1 MRTLAVAACG
11 TFLSLSEHE
20 TFGPLVDCV
29 CSGGTGKPAV
39 VHEGRAESCPSG
51 FFYGVRTSFL
61 LESASWKLFRDEPG
75 YGKKMRSLVRQPFK
89 ARTTEEL
96 MALLSAVATAIL
108 AVIIVAM
115 LYFGREIFVP
125 IALAIL
131 LSFVLAPLVGILQR
145 IRVPRGLAVVSVVVF
160 AFALIF
166 AMGSLLA
173 TQLTQLAGDL
183 PRYQSTIT
191 EKIQSFRDTKAGRG
205 TLERASDMLK
215 DLGKELDKPKDAAS
229 GHASSS
235 AILPKAPGPQ
245 TPVPVEV
252 RQPDPGALESL
263 RTLISP
269 LVHPLATTGIIIIFV
284 IFILL
289 QREDLRNRLIRLA
302 GSYDLQRTTA
312 ALDDAAGRLSRLFLI
327 QLVLNG
333 AFGLVIGIGLW
344 LIGIPSAIL
353 WGILAAVLRF
363 VPYIGAVI
371 AAAFPLALAVAV
383 DPGWSMLL
391 WTLALFLVVEPVVG
405 HVIEP
410 MVYGHSTG
418 LSPVAVVASATFWTA
433 LWGPIGLVLATPLT
447 VCLVVLGRHV
457 ERLEFLD
464 VMFGD
469 RPALSPPE
477 IFYQRMLAG
486 DPTEAAEKAEQFLK
500 ERSLAS
506 YYDEV
511 ALKGLQLAQVDA
523 ERGALDQ
530 ERLTKIRDAVS
541 EFASDVSDQDD
552 RPPAKINLTTDAE
565 ASSAVESVAENAAH
579 ENLPILS
586 KENLP
591 PGWQGEHP
599 VLCMA
604 GRSLID
610 EAAAIM
616 LAQLSTA
623 HGLAARVEGPEAL
636 STTNVFR
643 LETTGVA
650 IVCLVY
656 LDASGPAHMRYSVR
670 RLRRRLPKATIILG
684 CLVRDIDPAALE
696 LLREG
701 AKADLV
707 AASLG
712 EAVKLCIEA
721 TGVEDQ
727 PHAASRL
734 ERSTT
739 AAA

>member
-1 MRTLAVAACG
+1 
-11 TFLSLSEHE
+11 
-20 TFGPLVDCV
+20 
-29 CSGGTGKPAV
+29 
-39 VHEGRAESCPSG
+39 
-51 FFYGVRTSFL
+51 
-61 LESASWKLFRDEPG
+61 
-75 YGKKMRSLVRQPFK
+75 MRSVTRPPFK

-96 MALLSAVATAIL
+96 MALLSAVANAIL
-108 AVIIVAM
+108 ATMIIAM
-115 LYFGREIFVP
+115 LYFGHDIFVP

-131 LSFVLAPLVGILQR
+131 LSFVLAPLVGILQH
-145 IRVPRGLAVVSVVVF
+145 IHVPRGLAVVSVVVL

-173 TQLTQLAGDL
+173 SQLTQLAGDL
-183 PRYQSTIT
+183 PRYQSTIS

-215 DLGKELDKPKDAAS
+215 DLSKELDKPKDAAS
-229 GHASSS
+229 ARPSSS
-235 AILPKAPGPQ
+235 TISPDLPRPQ

-289 QREDLRNRLIRLA
+289 QREDLRNRIIRLA

-312 ALDDAAGRLSRLFLI
+312 ALDDAARRLSRLFLT
-327 QLVLNG
+327 QLIVNG
-333 AFGLVIGIGLW
+333 AFGVVIGIGLW

-353 WGILAAVLRF
+353 WGILATVLRF

-391 WTLALFLVVEPVVG
+391 WTLALFIIVEPVVG

-410 MVYGHSTG
+410 MVYGRSTG

-511 ALKGLQLAQVDA
+511 ALKGLQLAQADA
-523 ERGALDQ
+523 ERGALDPD
-530 ERLTKIRDAVS
+530 RLLKIRDAVN
-541 EFASDVSDQDD
+541 EFASDLSDQDD
-552 RPPAKINLTTDAE
+552 RPPAKANLTTDAE

-579 ENLPILS
+579 ENLPILT
-586 KENLP
+586 KDNLP
-591 PGWQGEHP
+591 LEWHGEHP
-599 VLCMA
+599 VLCLA

-623 HGLAARVEGPEAL
+623 HGLAARVEGAEAL

-656 LDASGPAHMRYSVR
+656 LDASGPSHMRYSVR
-670 RLRRRLPKATIILG
+670 RLRRKLPNATIILG
-684 CLVRDIDPAALE
+684 CWIRDIEPAALE
-696 LLREG
+696 MLREG

-712 EAVKLCIEA
+712 DAVKLCIDAAVAKDERK
-721 TGVEDQ
+721 
-727 PHAASRL
+727 AASRN
-734 ERSTT
+734 ETPAT
-739 AAA
+739 AVA

>member
-1 MRTLAVAACG
+1 L
-11 TFLSLSEHE
+11 
-20 TFGPLVDCV
+20 
-29 CSGGTGKPAV
+29 
-39 VHEGRAESCPSG
+39 
-51 FFYGVRTSFL
+51 
-61 LESASWKLFRDEPG
+61 
-75 YGKKMRSLVRQPFK
+75 
-89 ARTTEEL
+89 
-96 MALLSAVATAIL
+96 ALLSAVATAVL
-108 AVIIVAM
+108 AAIIISM
-115 LYFGREIFVP
+115 LYFGRDIFVP
-125 IALAIL
+125 VALAIL
-131 LSFVLAPLVGILQR
+131 LSFVLAPLVEILRR
-145 IRVPRGLAVVSVVVF
+145 IHVPRALAVVSVVVL
-160 AFALIF
+160 AFSLIF

-173 TQLTQLAGDL
+173 AQLTQLAGDL
-183 PRYQSTIT
+183 PRYQSTVS

-215 DLGKELDKPKDAAS
+215 DLSRELDKPKDAAPARAS
-229 GHASSS
+229 GS
-235 AILPKAPGPQ
+235 AVGLNAPAPAK
-245 TPVPVEV
+245 PLPVEV

-269 LVHPLATTGIIIIFV
+269 LVHPIATTGIIIVFV

-302 GSYDLQRTTA
+302 GSSDLQRTTA
-312 ALDDAAGRLSRLFLI
+312 ALDDAASRLSRLFLT
-327 QLVLNG
+327 QLILNG
-333 AFGLVIGIGLW
+333 AFGLVIGTGLW
-344 LIGIPSAIL
+344 FIGIPSAIL
-353 WGILAAVLRF
+353 WGILAAALRF
-363 VPYIGAVI
+363 VPYVGAII
-371 AAAFPLALAVAV
+371 AAVFPLALAVAI

-391 WTLALFLVVEPVVG
+391 WTLALFIVVEPIVG

-418 LSPVAVVASATFWTA
+418 LSPVAVVAAATFWTA

-486 DPTEAAEKAEQFLK
+486 DPTEAAEKAEEFLK

-511 ALKGLQLAQVDA
+511 ALKGLQLAQADA
-523 ERGALDQ
+523 GRGALDQ
-530 ERLTKIRDAVS
+530 ERLAKIRDAVT
-541 EFASDVSDQDD
+541 EFASDLSEQDD
-552 RPPAKINLTTDAE
+552 RPPLKGNSTTDAE
-565 ASSAVESVAENAAH
+565 ASSAVESVAENAAN
-579 ENLPILS
+579 EKLPILS
-586 KENLP
+586 KDSLP
-591 PGWQGEHP
+591 LDWQGEHP

-616 LAQLSTA
+616 LAQLSTT
-623 HGLAARVEGPEAL
+623 HGLAARVEAAEAL

-643 LETTGVA
+643 LDTTGVA
-650 IVCLVY
+650 VICLVY

-670 RLRRRLPKATIILG
+670 RLRRKLPTATIIL
-684 CLVRDIDPAALE
+684 CCWFREIDPAALE

-707 AASLG
+707 AANLG
-712 EAVKLCIEA
+712 DAIKLCIGA
-721 TGVEDQ
+721 MGVEDQ
-727 PHAASRL
+727 NREALQQEASA
-734 ERSTT
+734 T

>member
-1 MRTLAVAACG
+1 MRPVI
-11 TFLSLSEHE
+11 
-20 TFGPLVDCV
+20 
-29 CSGGTGKPAV
+29 
-39 VHEGRAESCPSG
+39 
-51 FFYGVRTSFL
+51 
-61 LESASWKLFRDEPG
+61 
-75 YGKKMRSLVRQPFK
+75 RQPFK

-108 AVIIVAM
+108 AVIIIAM

-131 LSFVLAPLVGILQR
+131 LSFVLAPVVGMLQR
-145 IRVPRGLAVVSVVVF
+145 ILVPRGLAVVSVAILAF
-160 AFALIF
+160 AFIF
-166 AMGSLLA
+166 AIGSLLA

-183 PRYQSTIT
+183 PRYQSTIS

-205 TLERASDMLK
+205 ALERASDMLK
-215 DLGKELDKPKDAAS
+215 DLSKELDKPKDVP
-229 GHASSS
+229 S
-235 AILPKAPGPQ
+235 ARAPGSVIGPNAPGSL
-245 TPVPVEV
+245 TPVQVEV

-302 GSYDLQRTTA
+302 GSSDLQRTTA
-312 ALDDAAGRLSRLFLI
+312 ALDDAASRLSRLFLT
-327 QLVLNG
+327 QLILNG
-333 AFGLVIGIGLW
+333 SFGVVIGIGLW
-344 LIGIPSAIL
+344 FIGIPSAIL
-353 WGILAAVLRF
+353 WGILAAGLRF

-371 AAAFPLALAVAV
+371 ASAFPLALAVAV

-477 IFYQRMLAG
+477 IFYQRMLAN
-486 DPTEAAEKAEQFLK
+486 DPTEASDKAEEFLK
-500 ERSLAS
+500 ERSLSS

-511 ALKGLQLAQVDA
+511 ALRGLQLAQADA
-523 ERGALDQ
+523 ERGALDH
-530 ERLTKIRDAVS
+530 ERLTTIRDAVC

-552 RPPAKINLTTDAE
+552 RPPPKVSSTTDAE
-565 ASSAVESVAENAAH
+565 ATSAVESVADDAPY
-579 ENLPILS
+579 ENLPILR
-586 KENLP
+586 KEELP
-591 PGWQGEHP
+591 PEWQGKYP
-599 VLCMA
+599 VLCEA

-616 LAQLSTA
+616 LGQLSTA
-623 HGLAARVEGPEAL
+623 HGLVARVEGAAAL

-650 IVCLVY
+650 IICLVY
-656 LDASGPAHMRYSVR
+656 MDAAGPAHMRYSVR
-670 RLRRRLPKATIILG
+670 RLR
-684 CLVRDIDPAALE
+684 
-696 LLREG
+696 
-701 AKADLV
+701 
-707 AASLG
+707 
-712 EAVKLCIEA
+712 
-721 TGVEDQ
+721 
-727 PHAASRL
+727 
-734 ERSTT
+734 
-739 AAA
+739 

>member
-1 MRTLAVAACG
+1 MRALT
-11 TFLSLSEHE
+11 
-20 TFGPLVDCV
+20 
-29 CSGGTGKPAV
+29 
-39 VHEGRAESCPSG
+39 
-51 FFYGVRTSFL
+51 
-61 LESASWKLFRDEPG
+61 
-75 YGKKMRSLVRQPFK
+75 RQPFK

-125 IALAIL
+125 ISLAIL

-145 IRVPRGLAVVSVVVF
+145 SRVPRGLAVVSVVIF

-173 TQLTQLAGDL
+173 TQLTQLAGEL

-215 DLGKELDKPKDAAS
+215 DLSKELDRPKDAAAAS
-229 GHASSS
+229 GSGPIAS
-235 AILPKAPGPQ
+235 PRTPGAQ
-245 TPVPVEV
+245 VPVPVEV

-263 RTLISP
+263 QILISP

-312 ALDDAAGRLSRLFLI
+312 ALDDAAGRLSRLFLT
-327 QLVLNG
+327 QLIVNG
-333 AFGLVIGIGLW
+333 AFGVVIGIGLW

-383 DPGWSMLL
+383 DPGWSILL
-391 WTLALFLVVEPVVG
+391 WTLALFLIVEPVVG

-418 LSPVAVVASATFWTA
+418 LSPVAIVASATFWTA

-457 ERLEFLD
+457 ERFEFLD

-477 IFYQRMLAG
+477 LFYQRMLAE
-486 DPTEAAEKAEQFLK
+486 DPSEAVDKAEEFLK
-500 ERSLAS
+500 ERPLSI

-511 ALKGLQLAQVDA
+511 ALPGLKLAQNDIA
-523 ERGALDQ
+523 RGALDRMQ
-530 ERLTKIRDAVS
+530 SERIKTAVV
-541 EFASDVSDQDD
+541 EVVDDLIDQADETPAS
-552 RPPAKINLTTDAE
+552 KTTHDAE
-565 ASSAVESVAENAAH
+565 AA
-579 ENLPILS
+579 
-586 KENLP
+586 
-591 PGWQGEHP
+591 
-599 VLCMA
+599 
-604 GRSLID
+604 
-610 EAAAIM
+610 
-616 LAQLSTA
+616 
-623 HGLAARVEGPEAL
+623 
-636 STTNVFR
+636 
-643 LETTGVA
+643 
-650 IVCLVY
+650 
-656 LDASGPAHMRYSVR
+656 
-670 RLRRRLPKATIILG
+670 
-684 CLVRDIDPAALE
+684 AALE
-696 LLREG
+696 T
-701 AKADLV
+701 ADD
-707 AASLG
+707 
-712 EAVKLCIEA
+712 A
-721 TGVEDQ
+721 TSVL
-727 PHAASRL
+727 PV
-734 ERSTT
+734 
-739 AAA
+739 

>member
-1 MRTLAVAACG
+1 MTPVI
-11 TFLSLSEHE
+11 
-20 TFGPLVDCV
+20 
-29 CSGGTGKPAV
+29 
-39 VHEGRAESCPSG
+39 
-51 FFYGVRTSFL
+51 
-61 LESASWKLFRDEPG
+61 
-75 YGKKMRSLVRQPFK
+75 RQPFK
-89 ARTTEEL
+89 ARTSEEL

-108 AVIIVAM
+108 AAMIIAM

-131 LSFVLAPLVGILQR
+131 LSFVLAPLVAILQR
-145 IRVPRGLAVVSVVVF
+145 IRVPRGLAVVSVVML

-166 AMGSLLA
+166 ATGSLLA

-183 PRYQSTIT
+183 PRYQSTIS

-215 DLGKELDKPKDAAS
+215 DLGKEIDKPKDAAS
-229 GHASSS
+229 ARASS
-235 AILPKAPGPQ
+235 AIVRSNAPGPQ
-245 TPVPVEV
+245 APVPVEV

-312 ALDDAAGRLSRLFLI
+312 ALDDAAARLRRLFLT
-327 QLVLNG
+327 QLILNS
-333 AFGLVIGIGLW
+333 AFGAVIGIGLW
-344 LIGIPSAIL
+344 LIGTPSAIL
-353 WGILAAVLRF
+353 WGILATVLRF

-371 AAAFPLALAVAV
+371 ASAFPLALAVAV

-391 WTLALFLVVEPVVG
+391 ARLALFLTVEPIVG

-500 ERSLAS
+500 ERSLSS

-511 ALKGLQLAQVDA
+511 ALRGLQLAQADA
-523 ERGALDQ
+523 ERGALDH
-530 ERLTKIRDAVS
+530 ERLTTIRDAVS
-541 EFASDVSDQDD
+541 EFASDLADQDD
-552 RPPAKINLTTDAE
+552 RPPPKVSSTTDLE
-565 ASSAVESVAENAAH
+565 ATSAVETVAEDAPY
-579 ENLPILS
+579 ENLPVLS
-586 KENLP
+586 KEDLP
-591 PGWQGEHP
+591 PEWQGEYP
-599 VLCMA
+599 VLCVA

-616 LAQLSTA
+616 LGQLSTS
-623 HGLAARVEGPEAL
+623 HGIAARVEAAEAL
-636 STTNVFR
+636 SNANICR
-643 LETTGVA
+643 LEITGVA
-650 IVCLVY
+650 IVCLIY
-656 LDASGPAHMRYSVR
+656 MDASSPAHMRYSVR
-670 RLRRRLPKATIILG
+670 RLRRKLPKATIILG
-684 CLVRDIDPAALE
+684 CWMKDMDPGRLEKLRD
-696 LLREG
+696 G
-701 AKADLV
+701 AKADLA
-707 AASLG
+707 AASVG
-712 EAVKLCIEA
+712 EALKLCIEA
-721 TGVEDQ
+721 AGQEGRAQTTREDQ
-727 PHAASRL
+727 SSR
-734 ERSTT
+734 TT
-739 AAA
+739 AA

>member
-1 MRTLAVAACG
+1 VI
-11 TFLSLSEHE
+11 
-20 TFGPLVDCV
+20 
-29 CSGGTGKPAV
+29 
-39 VHEGRAESCPSG
+39 
-51 FFYGVRTSFL
+51 
-61 LESASWKLFRDEPG
+61 
-75 YGKKMRSLVRQPFK
+75 RQPFK
-89 ARTTEEL
+89 ARTSEEL
-96 MALLSAVATAIL
+96 IALLSAVATAIL
-108 AVIIVAM
+108 AFIIITT

-131 LSFVLAPLVGILQR
+131 LSFVLAPLVGVLQR
-145 IRVPRGLAVVSVVVF
+145 IRMPRGLAVVSVVIL
-160 AFALIF
+160 AFVLIF

-183 PRYQSTIT
+183 PRYQSTIS
-191 EKIQSFRDTKAGRG
+191 EKIQSFRETTAGRG
-205 TLERASDMLK
+205 TLERASGMLK
-215 DLGKELDKPKDAAS
+215 DLSKELEKPKDAAAGTGS
-229 GHASSS
+229 
-235 AILPKAPGPQ
+235 ILSPKVPAPL

-252 RQPDPGALESL
+252 RQPDPSALESL
-263 RTLISP
+263 QTLISP
-269 LVHPLATTGIIIIFV
+269 LLHPLATTGIIIIFV

-302 GSYDLQRTTA
+302 GSHDLQRTTA

-327 QLVLNG
+327 QLLLNG
-333 AFGLVIGIGLW
+333 TFGMVIGVGLW

-363 VPYIGAVI
+363 VPYIGAAI

-383 DPGWSMLL
+383 DPSWTMLL
-391 WTLALFLVVEPVVG
+391 WTIALFIVVEPIVG

-469 RPALSPPE
+469 RPALTPPE

-486 DPTEAAEKAEQFLK
+486 DPTEAAEKAEEFLK
-500 ERSLAS
+500 ERSLCS

-523 ERGALDQ
+523 ERGALDD
-530 ERLTKIRDAVS
+530 ERLTKIRDAVDEFTNNLS
-541 EFASDVSDQDD
+541 EQDD
-552 RPPAKINLTTDAE
+552 RLPPKLRSTTDAE
-565 ASSAVESVAENAAH
+565 ATSALESVAEDAPY
-579 ENLPILS
+579 EDLPILS
-586 KENLP
+586 KGELP
-591 PGWQGEHP
+591 PEWQSEYP
-599 VLCMA
+599 VLCVA
-604 GRSLID
+604 GRSLLD

-616 LAQLSTA
+616 LGLLSTA
-623 HGLAARVEGPEAL
+623 HGLAARVEGAEAL
-636 STTNVFR
+636 STANIFR

-650 IVCLVY
+650 VVCLVY
-656 LDASGPAHMRYSVR
+656 LNASGPARMRYSVR
-670 RLRRRLPKATIILG
+670 RLRRKLPKATIILG
-684 CLVRDIDPAALE
+684 CWMKDMDLAGLEQLRD
-696 LLREG
+696 G
-701 AKADLV
+701 ARADLV

-712 EAVKLCIEA
+712 EAIKLCIEA
-721 TGVEDQ
+721 TGIDRTTTIQ
-727 PHAASRL
+727 RKRL
-734 ERSTT
+734 RP
-739 AAA
+739 